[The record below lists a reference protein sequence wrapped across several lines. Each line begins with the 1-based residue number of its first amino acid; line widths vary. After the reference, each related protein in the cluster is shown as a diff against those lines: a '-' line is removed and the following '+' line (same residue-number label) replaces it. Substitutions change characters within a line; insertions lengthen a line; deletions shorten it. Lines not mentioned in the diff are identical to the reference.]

1 MFPDGTPVE
10 LVCRGFDLKAPRKI
24 VEVPARS
31 GRNGVVRGNLWTTH
45 THGHGWS
52 GVLLGPKR
60 RRLLCICGQ
69 TYGRNDAK
77 RIAIT

>member
-1 MFPDGTPVE
+1 MFVE

-45 THGHGWS
+45 THTVTAGAES
-52 GVLLGPKR
+52 YLGQSAAGSFAFADKPTAATMPNGLR
-60 RRLLCICGQ
+60 SRE
-69 TYGRNDAK
+69 
-77 RIAIT
+77 